1 VRPDAPWPQLR
12 ARIVERLA
20 PLSAYDPAA
29 GCVASDYDLNP
40 PFRPTAGGV
49 LHPSAV
55 LVPIVEHA
63 DAPTVLL
70 TQRSADLT
78 RHAGQVAF
86 PGGRAEPGERPWET
100 ALRETQEEIGLEPGR
115 VELAGLA
122 SPYETVTG
130 FQVTPVVGFV
140 RPGFELTVN
149 ASEVAD
155 VFEVP
160 LAQLLLRESYERRS
174 LEWKGAPRYF
184 YAMPFEDRLI
194 WGATAGMLRAL
205 HDRLFEEE
213 AA

>member
-1 VRPDAPWPQLR
+1 MRPDAPWPELKAHITR
-12 ARIVERLA
+12 RLA
-20 PLSAYDPAA
+20 PLSAWDPST

-40 PFRPTAGGV
+40 PFRPAAGGV

-55 LVPIVEHA
+55 LVAIVEHA
-63 DAPTVLL
+63 GAPTVLL
-70 TQRSADLT
+70 TQRSAEMT

-100 ALRETQEEIGLEPGR
+100 ALREAHEEIGLDPDL
-115 VELAGLA
+115 VEVAGLSSA
-122 SPYETVTG
+122 YETVTG

-149 ASEVAD
+149 ASEVEA

-160 LAQLLLRESYERRS
+160 LAQLLARESYERRS